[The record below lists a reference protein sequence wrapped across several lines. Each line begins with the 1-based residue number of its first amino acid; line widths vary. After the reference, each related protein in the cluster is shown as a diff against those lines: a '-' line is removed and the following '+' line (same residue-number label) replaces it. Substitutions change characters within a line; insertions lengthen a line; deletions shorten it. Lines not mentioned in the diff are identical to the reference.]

1 DHRQQGADVT
11 SAAAATGPV
20 EIRANTVL
28 PARREP
34 LRLRTSD
41 GLSLVGELAVPE
53 DRPAVGTLV
62 CVHPLPT
69 AGGMMDSHI
78 LRKASWR
85 LPALAGISVLR
96 FNTRGRSEEHTSE
109 LHSLP

>member
-1 DHRQQGADVT
+1 MT

-69 AGGMMDSHI
+69 AGRD
-78 LRKASWR
+78 LRGWPRLRTSSIPRTRIPESEYSCFRSALPNGPMRIAAGASANR
-85 LPALAGISVLR
+85 FASGI
-96 FNTRGRSEEHTSE
+96 
-109 LHSLP
+109 